1 MSKDLSNTTGCHVTA
16 LVVVCGLTASLI
28 APLPT
33 AGAAGPMIDL
43 GTLGGTTSYAFG
55 VNASETVVGSSKNAG
70 GDFHTYSLVS
80 ATSTMSDLGTLGGTF
95 PRHRNQHAEIIVGSA
110 VTEGGDSHAFS
121 YDPTT
126 STMTDLGTLGGTDSL
141 APRSTWSQ

>member
-55 VNASETVVGSSKNAG
+55 VNASGTVVGSSKNAG
-70 GDFHTYSLVS
+70 GDFHAYSFLDS
-80 ATSTMSDLGTLGGTF
+80 RRRPCSDLGTLGGTLSSAA
-95 PRHRNQHAEIIVGSA
+95 RNQQRRDHRRVGHDR
-110 VTEGGDSHAFS
+110 GRG
-121 YDPTT
+121 
-126 STMTDLGTLGGTDSL
+126 L
-141 APRSTWSQ
+141 PRVQL